1 MQEDR
6 SKGQTPSDYQAC
18 WAEARTPGW
27 VPSWNISQMNR
38 FFPLNGWILYQM
50 TSWWCWMINTLPII
64 STFNRSLINVIL
76 AINYIVVKK
85 YFNLL
90 ALKSK
95 YFQNHS
101 TKLFLQ
107 KLILSKNGHDC
118 PTLLINIDFQK
129 HMYLLTLLCYKCP
142 KAASYHC
149 INC

>member
-1 MQEDR
+1 
-6 SKGQTPSDYQAC
+6 
-18 WAEARTPGW
+18 
-27 VPSWNISQMNR
+27 MNR
-38 FFPLNGWILYQM
+38 FFSIKWFNIVSNDKLMMLNDQRITHHIYL
-50 TSWWCWMINTLPII
+50 
-64 STFNRSLINVIL
+64 RSLINVIL

-90 ALKSK
+90 ALKSN

-107 KLILSKNGHDC
+107 KLILSKNGHDR

-129 HMYLLTLLCYKCP
+129 YMYLLTLLCYKCP
-142 KAASYHC
+142 KSASNHC